1 MPVEIRLASL
11 DDVKEIVEV
20 YCSDVDKWYRFIN
33 GKKVEARYED
43 LSVIDKFSHGGP
55 WMSIETC
62 SIHLNY
68 VLISNQYP
76 LVALLNDRV
85 VGELELYIGYEQGL
99 LGKTGFIDVLQV
111 HNDYRRRGIGRAL
124 IMKAREICIKHGC
137 DTLSV
142 WPEKNVIDFYRKC
155 GINDIAYTIYHI
167 EIDLDRIIR
176 VKNNYSIVEFP
187 EKYSILSNMVFIS
200 PRIFSSF
207 TAWIKS
213 RWDFAFEKD
222 WIVSIEGYIREVNT
236 AFIIESLWSR
246 KDAGRLMIW
255 IENIDN
261 INEAMNY
268 LFHIAINNGFKR
280 LTLQVNYDI
289 YEDFLKNYPHEII
302 DKELLLMDKLK

>member
-11 DDVKEIVEV
+11 DDVKGIVEV

-68 VLISNQYP
+68 VLTSNQYP

-85 VGELELYIGYEQGL
+85 VGDLELYIGEESSL

-111 HNDYRRRGIGRAL
+111 HRDYRKKGIGKAL
-124 IMKAREICIKHGC
+124 VKKAKDICIDHDC

-142 WPEKNVIDFYRKC
+142 WPEKNVVDFYKKC
-155 GINDIAYTIYHI
+155 GLNTIAYRIYHI
-167 EIDLDRIIR
+167 EIDLRKIDFIE
-176 VKNNYSIVEFP
+176 NDYYMEEFP
-187 EKYSILSNMVFIS
+187 KEYNVLKNMLFIS

-207 TAWIKS
+207 TAWVKS

-222 WIVSIEGYIREVNT
+222 RIVSIEGYIRDLGT
-236 AFIIESLWSR
+236 AFIIESLWDR
-246 KDAGRLMIW
+246 KDIGRLVLW
-255 IENIDN
+255 TKNSDT
-261 INEAMNY
+261 INKFMNY
-268 LFHIAINNGFKR
+268 IFNIAINHGFKS
-280 LTLQVNYDI
+280 LILLISHDI
-289 YEDFLKNYPHEII
+289 YKRYFKNYPHIVI
-302 DKELLLMDKLK
+302 RHELMLMKRLK

>member
-11 DDVKEIVEV
+11 DDVKGIVEV
-20 YCSDVDKWYRFIN
+20 YCSDVDKWYKFIN
-33 GKKVEARYED
+33 GRKIEARYED
-43 LSVIDKFSHGGP
+43 LSIIDKSSHGGP

-111 HNDYRRRGIGRAL
+111 HKDYRGQGIGRSL
-124 IMKAREICIKHGC
+124 IMKARDICIKHDC

-142 WPEKNVIDFYRKC
+142 WPEKNVIDFYKKC
-155 GINDIAYTIYHI
+155 GLNDVAYNIYHI
-167 EIDLDRIIR
+167 EIDLGR
-176 VKNNYSIVEFP
+176 VGEAKNNYTIDEFP
-187 EKYSILSNMVFIS
+187 EKYDVLSYMVFIS

-222 WIVSIEGYIREVNT
+222 RIVSIEGYIREVNT
-236 AFIIESLWSR
+236 AFIIESLWNS
-246 KDAGRLMIW
+246 KDVGRLMFW
-255 IENIDN
+255 IEDINN
-261 INEAMNY
+261 INEAMDY

-280 LTLQVNYDI
+280 LALLVSYDV
-289 YEDFLKNYPHEII
+289 YEEFLKNYPHEII
-302 DKELLLMDKLK
+302 DKELLLMEKLK